1 MGGHFARGAMDPP
14 LSRRVTD
21 WGKTNPAMA
30 NIPMTDPQFDV
41 LTIGNAIVDVI
52 AKVDDAF
59 IAREKLVKG
68 SMNLIDE
75 ARAEEL
81 YGHMGPAQEVSG
93 GSAGNTAAGVGS
105 FGGRAAYFGKI
116 KRDQLGDI
124 FRHDMKTQGVHFN
137 SVAAA
142 DGPATARSF
151 ILVTPD
157 SERTMNTYL
166 GACVNLTTADI
177 EDAVVKAS
185 RVTYMEG
192 YLYDRPDAKD
202 AFRRASDIARAANRL
217 TSVTLSD
224 SFCVERHRDDFL
236 HLIRSRIDIV
246 FANETE
252 IKSLYQTQNF
262 NGAVEAI
269 RKDCTIAVLTRS
281 EKGSVIVRGKETVE
295 VPAHT
300 VSKIVDVTGAGDLF
314 AAGFLFGFTR
324 EMPLRRCAELGGLAA
339 AEVISHVG
347 ARPEVNLKDHAQ
359 AAGLL

>member
-1 MGGHFARGAMDPP
+1 
-14 LSRRVTD
+14 
-21 WGKTNPAMA
+21 
-30 NIPMTDPQFDV
+30 MTDTRFDV

-52 AKVDDAF
+52 ARVGDDF
-59 IAREKLVKG
+59 IAREQLVKG

-75 ARAEEL
+75 ARAEQL
-81 YGHMGPAQEVSG
+81 YSVMGPAQEVSG
-93 GSAGNTAAGVGS
+93 GSAGNTAAGVAS

-116 KRDQLGDI
+116 KKDQLGDI
-124 FRHDMKTQGVHFN
+124 YRHDMRSQGVHFET
-137 SVAAA
+137 AAA
-142 DGPATARSF
+142 TAGPATARSF

-177 EDAVVKAS
+177 DEATVKAS

-192 YLYDRPDAKD
+192 YLYDRPEAKD

-262 NGAVEAI
+262 NGAMEAI
-269 RKDCTIAVLTRS
+269 RKDCAVAVLTRS
-281 EKGSVIVRGKETVE
+281 EKGSVIVRGSETVE
-295 VPAHT
+295 VPAR
-300 VSKIVDVTGAGDLF
+300 KIDKVVDVTGAGDLY
-314 AAGFLFGFTR
+314 AAGFLFGLTR

-347 ARPEVNLKDHAQ
+347 ARPEVSLKEHASM
-359 AAGLL
+359 AGLL